1 MTALAALK
9 RTSELSDLQIEA
21 WHAVLSGFKIETI
34 NAAIIE
40 LVLTEVRFPELGDL
54 YTICRRSLPK
64 SYAPL
69 GHGKEN
75 ERPSKAEVRAVAER
89 LGMKVD

>member
-1 MTALAALK
+1 MALVALK
-9 RTSELSDLQIEA
+9 RTADLTPVQIRA
-21 WHAVLSGFKIETI
+21 WYAVLGGFKIETI
-34 NAAIIE
+34 NAAVIE
-40 LVLTEVRFPELGDL
+40 LVLNEVRFPELGDL
-54 YTICRRSLPK
+54 YAICRRSLPK